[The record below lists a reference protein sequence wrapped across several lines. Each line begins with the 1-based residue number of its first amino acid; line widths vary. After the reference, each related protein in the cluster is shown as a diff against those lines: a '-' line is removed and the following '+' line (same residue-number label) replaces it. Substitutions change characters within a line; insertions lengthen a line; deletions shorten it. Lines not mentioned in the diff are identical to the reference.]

1 MRPAV
6 GRACWLR
13 VAASQASR
21 SAGAAAA
28 RSRPLS
34 SAAADLDVVLCGA
47 GVVGVACAHYLAVRG
62 ARVALI
68 DERPALSYTSALST
82 ECYRN
87 WWGADP
93 TMTAF
98 MDRSI
103 DLNPNPT
110 PTPAPTSTPTLNPN
124 QDRSIDLLEQL
135 ARASDNRFAMNRR
148 ALLLVRSQPRLHTV
162 TGATTYGCRRGY
174 AFLSARE
181 DGAVRHAALAAK
193 AGGAL
198 HTEGGHGLRYDPTLP

>member
-1 MRPAV
+1 MVIAAAPTDAA
-6 GRACWLR
+6 GSQPR
-13 VAASQASR
+13 VAPSRRRLANASLR
-21 SAGAAAA
+21 RTLAARA

-34 SAAADLDVVLCGA
+34 SAAADVDVVVCGA

-62 ARVALI
+62 ARVTLI

-103 DLNPNPT
+103 DLNPTPT
-110 PTPAPTSTPTLNPN
+110 PTPKP
-124 QDRSIDLLEQL
+124 
-135 ARASDNRFAMNRR
+135 
-148 ALLLVRSQPRLHTV
+148 
-162 TGATTYGCRRGY
+162 
-174 AFLSARE
+174 
-181 DGAVRHAALAAK
+181 
-193 AGGAL
+193 
-198 HTEGGHGLRYDPTLP
+198 

>member
-1 MRPAV
+1 MRPAL
-6 GRACWLR
+6 GRASRLR
-13 VAASQASR
+13 VAALQTPR
-21 SAGAAAA
+21 SAGLAAA

-34 SAAADLDVVLCGA
+34 SAASGVDVVVCGA

-62 ARVALI
+62 ASVTLI

-103 DLNPNPT
+103 DLNPTPT
-110 PTPAPTSTPTLNPN
+110 PTPIPKP
-124 QDRSIDLLEQL
+124 
-135 ARASDNRFAMNRR
+135 
-148 ALLLVRSQPRLHTV
+148 
-162 TGATTYGCRRGY
+162 
-174 AFLSARE
+174 
-181 DGAVRHAALAAK
+181 
-193 AGGAL
+193 
-198 HTEGGHGLRYDPTLP
+198 

>member
-1 MRPAV
+1 MWATSTAIGFADTSMRPAL
-6 GRACWLR
+6 GRASRLR
-13 VAASQASR
+13 VAALQTPR
-21 SAGAAAA
+21 SAGLAAA

-34 SAAADLDVVLCGA
+34 SAASGVDVVVCGA

-62 ARVALI
+62 ARVTLI

-103 DLNPNPT
+103 DLNPT
-110 PTPAPTSTPTLNPN
+110 P
-124 QDRSIDLLEQL
+124 
-135 ARASDNRFAMNRR
+135 
-148 ALLLVRSQPRLHTV
+148 
-162 TGATTYGCRRGY
+162 
-174 AFLSARE
+174 
-181 DGAVRHAALAAK
+181 
-193 AGGAL
+193 
-198 HTEGGHGLRYDPTLP
+198 

>member
-1 MRPAV
+1 MRPALA
-6 GRACWLR
+6 RASRLR
-13 VAASQASR
+13 FAASQASR
-21 SAGAAAA
+21 TAGVAAA

-34 SAAADLDVVLCGA
+34 SAAADVDVVVCGA

-62 ARVALI
+62 ARVTLI

-103 DLNPNPT
+103 DLNPNPCPNRNPDPDPGLT
-110 PTPAPTSTPTLNPN
+110 LALNLTLALTLTLTLILTRTAASTCSNSSPTPRTT
-124 QDRSIDLLEQL
+124 
-135 ARASDNRFAMNRR
+135 AS
-148 ALLLVRSQPRLHTV
+148 P
-162 TGATTYGCRRGY
+162 
-174 AFLSARE
+174 
-181 DGAVRHAALAAK
+181 
-193 AGGAL
+193 
-198 HTEGGHGLRYDPTLP
+198 